1 MIRTQFIEEQLR
13 HGRLDT
19 KTLDNMFRRR
29 IEEGANC
36 SPFVSQAILATVKE
50 VFSLAPEEA
59 NSQLALGQIKLLVV
73 SAEEPAGKPL
83 EQCQKLTVLLTLD
96 AGRRII
102 RSAWLMALKAC
113 VVTAFSA

>member
-13 HGRLDT
+13 HGRLDA

-36 SPFVSQAILATVKE
+36 SPFVSQAILATVKD

-59 NSQLALGQIKLLVV
+59 NSQFSFRKFGGGSRAARRVKFP
-73 SAEEPAGKPL
+73 PAN
-83 EQCQKLTVLLTLD
+83 
-96 AGRRII
+96 
-102 RSAWLMALKAC
+102 RS
-113 VVTAFSA
+113 

>member
-13 HGRLDT
+13 HGRLDA

-36 SPFVSQAILATVKE
+36 SPFVSQAILATVKD

-83 EQCQKLTVLLTLD
+83 EHPSRANSKFPINSVGKTP
-96 AGRRII
+96 
-102 RSAWLMALKAC
+102 
-113 VVTAFSA
+113 VTN